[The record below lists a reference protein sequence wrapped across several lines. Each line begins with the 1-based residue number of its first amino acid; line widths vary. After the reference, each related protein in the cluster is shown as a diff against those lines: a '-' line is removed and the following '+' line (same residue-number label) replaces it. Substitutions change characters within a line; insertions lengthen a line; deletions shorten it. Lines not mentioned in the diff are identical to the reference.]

1 MARSPLMSAFQR
13 LAREHAEASW
23 RGVEI
28 AQVRKEQAAAFV
40 ERRRFLQGAAAA
52 AGAALISRARTARA
66 DTQSSAKKPK
76 IVIIGAGIA
85 GLNAALTLRDAG
97 FESTI
102 YESSNR
108 IGGRMHSD
116 ATTWRNQQ
124 KSEWCGEFIDS
135 NNKTMLSLASRF
147 GLTVVNEIAAQP
159 VGSSDTLYFDGRYYL
174 QDQAD
179 RDFAPVSAVLQ
190 RQIKAAPSTVYNS
203 YTPTGYHLDHLSV
216 YEWIERYVPG
226 GHKSQLGRYLDSAYN
241 QEYGLD
247 TPLQSSLNL
256 VYLLGFQPSGPWQIY
271 GFSDQRYSI
280 LGGNQRLPE
289 AIAASLPS
297 GRVITQSTLTS
308 IRLARGG
315 GYTLTFNTSAGLKTA
330 EADIV
335 ILTLPFSVLRKLD
348 YSSAGFD
355 ELKQVAIQE
364 LGYGTNTKL
373 SLQFSKRYWNSMGS
387 WGTGD
392 GNIYTDLFFQNTWDS
407 SRGLAGLTGVLTAYM
422 GGSNGASF
430 TGAAS
435 PYAVAATDAYVR
447 KYAIDF
453 LSQLENVWP
462 GVSRFWNGLATLSTP
477 WTDPNLFGSYACWLV
492 GQYTK
497 FAGYERVRQGNC
509 YFAGEHCSINFQGFM
524 EGGAEEGARAA
535 RQIIKAHAAVQ

>member
-1 MARSPLMSAFQR
+1 M
-13 LAREHAEASW
+13 
-23 RGVEI
+23 
-28 AQVRKEQAAAFV
+28 
-40 ERRRFLQGAAAA
+40 
-52 AGAALISRARTARA
+52 
-66 DTQSSAKKPK
+66 
-76 IVIIGAGIA
+76 
-85 GLNAALTLRDAG
+85 
-97 FESTI
+97 
-102 YESSNR
+102 
-108 IGGRMHSD
+108 
-116 ATTWRNQQ
+116 
-124 KSEWCGEFIDS
+124 
-135 NNKTMLSLASRF
+135 
-147 GLTVVNEIAAQP
+147 
-159 VGSSDTLYFDGRYYL
+159 
-174 QDQAD
+174 
-179 RDFAPVSAVLQ
+179 
-190 RQIKAAPSTVYNS
+190 
-203 YTPTGYHLDHLSV
+203 
-216 YEWIERYVPG
+216 
-226 GHKSQLGRYLDSAYN
+226 
-241 QEYGLD
+241 
-247 TPLQSSLNL
+247 
-256 VYLLGFQPSGPWQIY
+256 
-271 GFSDQRYSI
+271 
-280 LGGNQRLPE
+280 
-289 AIAASLPS
+289 
-297 GRVITQSTLTS
+297 
-308 IRLARGG
+308 
-315 GYTLTFNTSAGLKTA
+315 
-330 EADIV
+330 

-447 KYAIDF
+447 KYAIEF

-535 RQIIKAHAAVQ
+535 RQIIKAHAAAQ